1 MNNLR
6 HEPDIPVNKNEVENS
21 NLQKNNE
28 KKLVDKLKPEH
39 NIIKN
44 INNSHSNIEK
54 KLDYFISNGKI
65 PNIIFHGPAGSGKK
79 TIIYN
84 FLDRIYKE
92 KRQKIKTNVMSVNC
106 CHGKGIKFI
115 REEVKFFSKM
125 NIQNNDGV
133 HFKSIVLYNAD
144 CLTIDAQSAL
154 RRCIELFSHNTRFF
168 IVVENIHKLLN
179 PIVSR
184 FCEIYVPE
192 ILKIGNDNN
201 YKFINLHKQ
210 QIDDTVDELDLE
222 YERKKMELIKEK
234 LNISTTPFENIN
246 NPYERSEFNVEDNA
260 FDKESNNINNTVKK
274 TPAEWIDIIDLFY
287 EKGISMLDIITFL
300 KNTQSMIYDINTLEF
315 NFHKIK
321 RNYRSEK
328 LLMFQMLWN
337 LQHWVKITDQKK

>member
-1 MNNLR
+1 M
-6 HEPDIPVNKNEVENS
+6 DKNGVE
-21 NLQKNNE
+21 KI
-28 KKLVDKLKPEH
+28 VDKLKPEH
-39 NIIKN
+39 NFIKN
-44 INNSHSNIEK
+44 INDNHSNIQR

-65 PNIIFHGPAGSGKK
+65 PNIIFHGPAGCGKK

-84 FLDRIYKE
+84 FLDKIYKE
-92 KRQKIKTNVMSVNC
+92 NRQKIKTNVMSVNC

-125 NIQNNDGV
+125 NIQHNEGV
-133 HFKSIVLYNAD
+133 YFKSIVLFNAD

-192 ILKIGNDNN
+192 ILTIGNDNN
-201 YKFINLHKQ
+201 YQFINLHKQ
-210 QIDDTVDELDLE
+210 QIDDTIDDLDLE
-222 YERKKMELIKEK
+222 YEKIKMKLIEDCLTGNKKDSTLELK
-234 LNISTTPFENIN
+234 
-246 NPYERSEFNVEDNA
+246 A
-260 FDKESNNINNTVKK
+260 FSKESKNTESTCNAIKK
-274 TPAEWIDIIDLFY
+274 TPAEWIDIIEYFY

-300 KNTQSMIYDINTLEF
+300 KNTQLYDINTLEF

-321 RNYRSEK
+321 RNYRSER

-337 LQHWVKITDQKK
+337 LQHWVNPLPIISTDL